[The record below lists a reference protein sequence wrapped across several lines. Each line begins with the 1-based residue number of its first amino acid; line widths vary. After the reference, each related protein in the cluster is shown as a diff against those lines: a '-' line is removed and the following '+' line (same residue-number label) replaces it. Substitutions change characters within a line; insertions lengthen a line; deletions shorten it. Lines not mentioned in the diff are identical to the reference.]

1 MKIAIV
7 SSMVPH
13 IDGGYRKFVDLL
25 APALESVGHAVEKI
39 WLPFSNDP
47 ATMLAEMTAF
57 RMADFDAAF
66 EMVICTRPP
75 AHVIQHR
82 RKVVWLIHQ
91 ERIFYD
97 LWDSEYN
104 KLAKSASDNA
114 IRQALM
120 KADNAALREAQAVFS
135 NSQVVAER
143 LSQFNGIAAEV
154 VYPPLSPT
162 FHVAHVVY
170 GDELLFNCRITD
182 HKRQHLAV
190 QAMAHT
196 HTAVRLRIVGRSQSQ
211 DYLSDLRS
219 LVSELRLEDRVT
231 IDDRWISEGEK
242 RYLLAHSLASVYLA
256 FDEDSYGYPT
266 LEAARARRAT
276 VAAVD
281 SGGVA
286 EFINDGANGFLCEP
300 KPKAIALAFDRLW
313 SDRKLARSLGEAANK
328 TVNKMDISW
337 DQVVKALTA

>member
-25 APALESVGHAVEKI
+25 CPALESAGHAVEKI

-57 RMADFDAAF
+57 RMADYDAAF
-66 EMVICTRPP
+66 DMVICTRPP

-104 KLAKSASDNA
+104 KLAKSAADDA
-114 IRQALM
+114 FRQALM
-120 KADNAALREAQAVFS
+120 KADNVALREAHAVFS
-135 NSQVVAER
+135 NSKVVAQR
-143 LSQFNGIAAEV
+143 LSQFNGLDAEV
-154 VYPPLSPT
+154 LYPPLSPT
-162 FHVAHVVY
+162 FQVPHVVY

-196 HTAVRLRIVGRSQSQ
+196 RTAVRLRIVGRAQSQ
-211 DYLSDLRS
+211 EYVSNLRS
-219 LVSELRLEDRVT
+219 LVSDLRLEDRVT

-242 RYLLAHSLASVYLA
+242 RHLLAHALASVYLA
-256 FDEDSYGYPT
+256 YDEDSYGYPT
-266 LEAARARRAT
+266 LEAAHARRAT
-276 VAAVD
+276 VSAAD
-281 SGGVA
+281 SGGVV
-286 EFINDGANGFLCEP
+286 EFIHDGANGFLCQPEP
-300 KPKAIALAFDRLW
+300 RAIALAFDRLW
-313 SDRKLARSLGEAANK
+313 SDRKLARSLGEAANA
-328 TVNKMDISW
+328 TVNELDISW
-337 DQVVKALTA
+337 GQVVKALTA